1 MLAMISCSAARSTS
15 VTKSLRPLEAMVSD
29 SRRFMLR
36 TITSPARR
44 AARTAILS
52 SGCMIAVDHSNAN
65 GALPIHVRTARRA
78 CAHNP
83 DDRPDV
89 LQCHQLIDLEAD
101 AELALETAR
110 EGRVPERVPLLNVIR
125 LGIERQRARIQ
136 IEGALESVLYAR
148 QIKVRH

>member
-1 MLAMISCSAARSTS
+1 
-15 VTKSLRPLEAMVSD
+15 
-29 SRRFMLR
+29 
-36 TITSPARR
+36 
-44 AARTAILS
+44 
-52 SGCMIAVDHSNAN
+52 MIAVDHSNAN

-148 QIKVRH
+148 QIKVRHDPCCSTLRRSLSQLQTAGTTAACAMISSSRVSR